1 MLVML
6 QLYAHKNGKYTVITA
21 FSVSPVNKCFANK
34 NYSRFINYLNEEG
47 YNVQDCIYNITCTH
61 LYLVRIW

>member
-34 NYSRFINYLNEEG
+34 NYSRFYKLFK
-47 YNVQDCIYNITCTH
+47 
-61 LYLVRIW
+61 